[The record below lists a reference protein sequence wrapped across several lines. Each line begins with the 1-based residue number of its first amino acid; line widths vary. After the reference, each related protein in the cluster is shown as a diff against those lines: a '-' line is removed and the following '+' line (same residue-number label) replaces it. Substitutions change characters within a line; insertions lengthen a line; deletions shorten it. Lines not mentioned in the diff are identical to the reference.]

1 MSIEFDTFFLVCVNL
16 SDIGEVLINEYI
28 EEFEDDLQTASL
40 FIGDDEDTEDS
51 DAHNTHEEESIIKEE
66 LNTFFIKKEEQM
78 DGNILILQKN
88 ILTFYLPLGESQRE
102 KQSKYSKIIILM
114 KSILTIL

>member
-51 DAHNTHEEESIIKEE
+51 DVHNTHEE
-66 LNTFFIKKEEQM
+66 
-78 DGNILILQKN
+78 
-88 ILTFYLPLGESQRE
+88 
-102 KQSKYSKIIILM
+102 
-114 KSILTIL
+114 